1 MKAIILVFLTALFI
15 NAQTDQWRLIWNE
28 NDPGDNVTAYK
39 IYKDT
44 HPGATTWIHSQ
55 LDTVYIDSD
64 LQKGVLIYY
73 RLKAENDYGESDF
86 SNEVSGSIPLI
97 EPIGELVLETV
108 STQFNLN
115 DLVYDPGYGDNL
127 LLWTFSG
134 NQTLQIS
141 IEAGIMTVSWPVGWY
156 GSESI
161 LLRAENPL
169 EMYDEITA
177 VFTVEKSLPGVPT
190 LRLEKSE

>member
-15 NAQTDQWRLIWNE
+15 NAQTVEWRLMWDKNL
-28 NDPGDNVTAYK
+28 DCDNVTAYK

-97 EPIGELVLETV
+97 EPIGELVLET
-108 STQFNLN
+108 
-115 DLVYDPGYGDNL
+115 
-127 LLWTFSG
+127 
-134 NQTLQIS
+134 
-141 IEAGIMTVSWPVGWY
+141 GIMTVSWPVGWY

>member
-134 NQTLQIS
+134 NQILQIS

-161 LLRAENPL
+161 LLKAENPL

-177 VFTVEKSLPGVPT
+177 VFTVEMNLPGVPT
-190 LRLEKSE
+190 LRLMK